1 MDSSPYGG
9 ARYIVYDDVMRSWL
23 ALVGALLSRVRL
35 TWRLMREPA
44 VAIFA
49 KSLPL
54 LAMLYVIFPLD
65 FVPDLIP
72 VLGQLDD
79 LGVIV
84 IAIEAF
90 VHLCPPEA
98 VAFHRDA
105 IAFGRKYAPML
116 RPEEAG
122 RVIDAEFRR
131 DDDKR

>member
-1 MDSSPYGG
+1 
-9 ARYIVYDDVMRSWL
+9 MRSWL
-23 ALVGALLSRVRL
+23 ALVGALLSRLRL

-49 KSLPL
+49 KALPL
-54 LAMLYVIFPLD
+54 LAILYAISPLD

-90 VHLCPPEA
+90 VYLCPPEA

-105 IAFGRKYAPML
+105 IAFGRTYTPML
-116 RPEEAG
+116 RPEAPG

-131 DDDKR
+131 DDDKG